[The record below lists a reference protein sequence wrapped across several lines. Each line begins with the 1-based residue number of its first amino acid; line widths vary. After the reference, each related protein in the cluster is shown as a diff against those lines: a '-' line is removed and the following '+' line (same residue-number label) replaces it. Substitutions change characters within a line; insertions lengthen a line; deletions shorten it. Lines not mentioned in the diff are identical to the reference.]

1 MDSQI
6 ITIIKRF
13 PKFFHVGMIPDLMTT
28 FAKNT
33 VDQVTQEQIEA
44 EHAKWQGELRL
55 FKINLL
61 MDWKIIKRTE
71 VGSLALHDI
80 LEWNDVQHVRQ
91 QGLIGKSLVERFM
104 NSFFLVAVGSSWV
117 DILGA
122 FAMTV
127 QQVHQVEGTPKNPP
141 RVFAI
146 IDFNLPNSRDALKL
160 PQIAQAVATIFKN
173 VGPEYCALLA
183 HMPAFAKEDSATDPL
198 DDEVTI
204 KQVFYKAGFC
214 TQQRVRM
221 LLSQPACIE
230 PTLRIGDW
238 HADSRL
244 MYLAP

>member
-1 MDSQI
+1 
-6 ITIIKRF
+6 
-13 PKFFHVGMIPDLMTT
+13 
-28 FAKNT
+28 
-33 VDQVTQEQIEA
+33 
-44 EHAKWQGELRL
+44 
-55 FKINLL
+55 
-61 MDWKIIKRTE
+61 
-71 VGSLALHDI
+71 
-80 LEWNDVQHVRQ
+80 
-91 QGLIGKSLVERFM
+91 
-104 NSFFLVAVGSSWV
+104 
-117 DILGA
+117 
-122 FAMTV
+122 MTV
-127 QQVHQVEGTPKNPP
+127 QQVHQVEGTPKNPS

-146 IDFNLPNSRDALKL
+146 IEFNVPNSRDALKL

-230 PTLRIGDW
+230 STLRIGDW

-244 MYLAP
+244 MYLAPNDMAARGDTKTQHGNCWRMKSELARTTQITVRLAAPTPQEMVHLTSSDEQDIGGDFRWNKEDKAAQ